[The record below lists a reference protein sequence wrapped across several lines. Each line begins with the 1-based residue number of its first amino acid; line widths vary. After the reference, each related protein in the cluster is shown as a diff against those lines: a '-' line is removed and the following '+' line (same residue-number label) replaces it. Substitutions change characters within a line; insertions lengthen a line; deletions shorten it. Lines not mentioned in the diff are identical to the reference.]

1 MSWSSDRSP
10 DTPTA
15 EAVVAASSTG
25 AWGTLREA
33 VRGSSLD
40 YTTAPV
46 GRAIV
51 MLAVP
56 MVMEMAM
63 ESIFVLAD
71 VFWVAHLGADA
82 VATVGLTESLLTM
95 IYTLAMGL
103 SIGATAI
110 VARRIGEHDSDGAS
124 SAAVQAIALGV
135 VVSAIVGVAGAW
147 HAPSLLQLMGAS
159 PEVIA
164 TGSTFTRV
172 MLGGNATIVLLFLI
186 NAAFRGAGDAA
197 IAMRVLWMGN
207 AINIVLGPCLIFGLG
222 PFPELGVTGAAVAT
236 NIGRGT
242 AVLVQLY
249 TLMRLNS
256 RVRVAR
262 RHWRLDL
269 PMMGSMLRLSG
280 SGTLQ
285 ILIGTASYVALVR
298 ILSVF
303 GSSALAGYT
312 IGIRLIIF
320 ALLPSFGISNAAA
333 TMVGQNLGAGHP
345 ERAERAVWTAAF
357 YNMLFLGTVGLV
369 FLLLARPIVRRGRGL
384 LLLAVVLEVVATIW
398 LARLVRTPPAAAD
411 LAALLDAVVV
421 GLDAGLSFEQ
431 SLRALLE
438 RNADVG
444 RIRDAR
450 LLAAD
455 LSLGVRRDRAFG
467 TFAARGGPEARVAA
481 IVSAATRLGAPL
493 AELLVLQ
500 ADALR
505 EAERRRA
512 EGRARRLPILMMFP
526 LTFCVLPALLI
537 VFLGPPLLSM
547 LR

>member
-1 MSWSSDRSP
+1 MSAFLEGSGAAP
-10 DTPTA
+10 GDTG
-15 EAVVAASSTG
+15 G
-25 AWGTLREA
+25 APPPGVWATVREA
-33 VRGSSLD
+33 IRGSSLD

-46 GRAIV
+46 GRAVI

-82 VATVGLTESLLTM
+82 VATVGLTESMLTM

-110 VARRIGEHDSDGAS
+110 VARRIGEHDAEGAA

-135 VVSAIVGVAGAW
+135 GVSAIIGGLGAW
-147 HAPSLLQLMGAS
+147 YAPTLLALMGAS

-197 IAMRVLWMGN
+197 VAMRVLWIGN
-207 AINIVLGPCLIFGLG
+207 AINIALGPCLIFGVG
-222 PFPELGVTGAAVAT
+222 PFPEMGVTGAAVAT

-242 AVLVQLY
+242 AVLVQLF
-249 TLMRLNS
+249 TLTRLNS
-256 RVRVAR
+256 RVRVAP

-303 GSSALAGYT
+303 GSAALAGYT
-312 IGIRLIIF
+312 IGIRLIVF

-345 ERAERAVWTAAF
+345 ERAEKAVWTAAF
-357 YNMLFLGTVGLV
+357 YNMLFLGGVGVV
-369 FLLLARPIVRRGRGL
+369 FLVLARPIVGL
-384 LLLAVVLEVVATIW
+384 FTPDPTVAAYAVSCLRVVSLGFLFYAYGMVLTQSFNGAGDTWTPTWINLIVFWVLELPLAWVLSHAGGLEATGVFVALAVAYSMLAVVS
-398 LARLVRTPPAAAD
+398 
-411 LAALLDAVVV
+411 AVLFKK
-421 GLDAGLSFEQ
+421 GKWK
-431 SLRALLE
+431 
-438 RNADVG
+438 
-444 RIRDAR
+444 
-450 LLAAD
+450 
-455 LSLGVRRDRAFG
+455 
-467 TFAARGGPEARVAA
+467 TARV
-481 IVSAATRLGAPL
+481 
-493 AELLVLQ
+493 
-500 ADALR
+500 
-505 EAERRRA
+505 
-512 EGRARRLPILMMFP
+512 
-526 LTFCVLPALLI
+526 
-537 VFLGPPLLSM
+537 
-547 LR
+547 